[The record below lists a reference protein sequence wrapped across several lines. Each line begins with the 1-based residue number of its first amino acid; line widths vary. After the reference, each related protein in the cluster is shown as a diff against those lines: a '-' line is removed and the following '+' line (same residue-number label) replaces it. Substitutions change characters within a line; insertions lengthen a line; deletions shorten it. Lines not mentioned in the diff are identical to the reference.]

1 MDKQINTVAAK
12 KILRDEIKA
21 DIEKWLSLGNKI
33 EVLESGSNYPSKA
46 VGIE

>member
-1 MDKQINTVAAK
+1 MDKQINTVSAK
-12 KILRDEIKA
+12 KALREEIKT
-21 DIEKWLSLGNKI
+21 DIEKWLIQGNKI

>member
-21 DIEKWLSLGNKI
+21 DIEN
-33 EVLESGSNYPSKA
+33 VVKA
-46 VGIE
+46 WQ